1 MYAITIN
8 PDAIAVAAA
17 ITTAPLYGCKATLE
31 ALAPIIAK
39 SEREAMG
46 VAYAAAG
53 ALINELR
60 DANPGVPDA
69 ELCFDE
75 RLRHKLDDGT
85 ELVIETAQARYV
97 ADRLVRELMKKDYL
111 EAARAYIAAS
121 RQAGCADCLGVQV
134 AHVLVHA
141 AVRPDT
147 ADACAA

>member
-1 MYAITIN
+1 MLSTTIN
-8 PDAIAVAAA
+8 PDAVAVAVA
-17 ITTAPLYGCKATLE
+17 ITTAPLYGCKAALE

-39 SEREAMG
+39 GEREAMG
-46 VAYAAAG
+46 VAFAAAG
-53 ALINELR
+53 TLINELR
-60 DANPGVPDA
+60 TANPGVPDR
-69 ELCFDE
+69 ELCFDD
-75 RLRHKLDDGT
+75 RISHQLNDGS